1 MLSRSPWPC
10 SLRYSAL
17 GQQIEPDLEIVR
29 LLITGPFL
37 LKASPMHLAP
47 FSRKVAM
54 LFCEVA

>member
-10 SLRYSAL
+10 SLRHSAL
-17 GQQIEPDLEIVR
+17 GQQIEPDLQIIT

-37 LKASPMHLAP
+37 LKVSPMHSAP